1 MSYPSVLDM
10 VLAELKR
17 ESGVLAVFLTGS
29 YARGEADAWSDLD
42 ISVLVEADVF
52 VRNTVAYRA
61 GLLVSVERST
71 PSHRER
77 AFTDPETALWNL
89 GSLRSGQAL
98 HDPAGVF
105 AALQERARAFVW
117 VEVEPQAHARAAA
130 LLAGSTEELH
140 KVMGGL
146 QAGDVDKLAFALVGL
161 TFALGNA
168 ALLGTGTLIPTENR
182 YLSAARGAWTDPVWR
197 ECYAC
202 LTGVSGEGIVQ
213 RGRAALR
220 AYERAVALTRWPDG
234 PDRVQAQEAA
244 RRADAFLRG

>member
-1 MSYPSVLDM
+1 MAHLPVLDAL
-10 VLAELKR
+10 LAELKG
-17 ESGVLAVFLTGS
+17 EPGVLAVFLTGS
-29 YARGEADAWSDLD
+29 YTRGEADAFSDLD
-42 ISVLVEADVF
+42 VSVLVEADAF
-52 VRNTVAYRA
+52 VRTDVTYRK
-61 GLLVSVERST
+61 GVLVSVDRT
-71 PSHRER
+71 TVPRRER

-117 VEVEPQAHARAAA
+117 AEVEPQAHARAAA
-130 LLAGSTEELH
+130 LLAGSVEALH

-146 QAGDVDKLAFALVGL
+146 QAGDADKLAFALVGL

-182 YLSAARGAWTDPVWR
+182 YLSAARGAWADPVWR
-197 ECYAC
+197 DAYAC
-202 LTGVSGEGIVQ
+202 LTGVTGEDIAQ

-220 AYERAVALTRWPDG
+220 AYARAVALTRWTDG
-234 PDRVQAQEAA
+234 PDHAQAQEAA
-244 RRADAFLRG
+244 HRAAAFLRG